1 MKKQLIF
8 RLCALALFLSLV
20 IAPLA
25 AENYQKVFPID
36 AEEYDAV
43 CYLYTIQGLS
53 LPSSSGP
60 WSAAEL
66 TNMLDKIDRS
76 DLSDGLKAVYDFV
89 DESINEVK
97 DHRMSDSLAM
107 SYDNTLSVEG
117 YYHTNTDSYIDE
129 DLWRMDYEARNGLY
143 KGEFET
149 WAADMFYGDFDLE
162 LKINPFRETNDTSDM
177 FGDSAITTNIL
188 MVPPSV
194 LNDLNMNIPYRAFGS
209 VGGENWNLQFG
220 RDNLSWGSGET
231 GNLMLGGQL
240 NYQDFIKF
248 ATFHDN
254 FKFTQ
259 VYSFFPHP
267 GNYYFTSTN
276 NNGTTGDTSD
286 DYLNVLS
293 PIGQERPLQGI
304 RMFIAHRLE
313 FRMFDDLL
321 NFAIAESMMYMSDD
335 NTWNLGLLNPFMLYH
350 DNYIRANSNSMLS
363 MELEAAPIDNWSLY
377 GQMVVDE
384 FALPGE
390 PTSGAG
396 THPEAFGFL
405 GGIKTAYPMGDGVLY
420 GVLEGAK
427 TDPYLYLRGD
437 GTGGDQNIGEIG
449 INYVVGVRSFSPDGN
464 ISIDE
469 DFLGYEYGCDAIV
482 LNLTGGYKVFKKF
495 YVEGTFFYMLH
506 GVNDMYT
513 LWAIGTNDS
522 TDPSAAE
529 TPTDSVD
536 TGSMFD
542 DTPGYV
548 PKDAVETTLLL
559 ELKGGYNILPN
570 LEVYGQLDWVSK
582 QNFGNVET
590 NGTKTDTQVS
600 IGTTFSF

>member
-66 TNMLDKIDRS
+66 ANMLDKIDRS

-259 VYSFFPHP
+259 VYSFFPHSM
-267 GNYYFTSTN
+267 NYLPSSTAAVSSI
-276 NNGTTGDTSD
+276 TP
-286 DYLNVLS
+286 L
-293 PIGQERPLQGI
+293 GQADPWQGI

-321 NFAIAESMMYMSDD
+321 NFAIGESMMYMSED

-363 MELEAAPIDNWSLY
+363 MELEATPIDNWSLY

-390 PTSGAG
+390 DSTGGDAHPT
-396 THPEAFGFL
+396 AFGYL
-405 GGIKTAYPMGDGVLY
+405 GGVKTAYPIGDGIFY
-420 GVLEGAK
+420 GILEGAK

-437 GTGGDQNIGEIG
+437 GLSDSDQGYNEYG

-506 GVNDMYT
+506 GINDLHT
-513 LWAIGTNDS
+513 LWDNGADGEDDPCLYTTPNTN
-522 TDPSAAE
+522 E
-529 TPTDSVD
+529 TNNILIS
-536 TGSMFD
+536 GEA
-542 DTPGYV
+542 
-548 PKDAVETTLLL
+548 KDAVETTLLL

-590 NGTKTDTQVS
+590 NGTQTDTQVS